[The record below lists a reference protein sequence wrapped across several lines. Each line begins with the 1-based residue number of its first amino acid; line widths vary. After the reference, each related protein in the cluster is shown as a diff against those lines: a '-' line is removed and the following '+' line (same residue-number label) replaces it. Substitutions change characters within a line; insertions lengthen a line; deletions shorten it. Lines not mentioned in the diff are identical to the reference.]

1 MCASHHGG
9 MNRIGL
15 GVDVHQFATGRK
27 LIIGGVEIP
36 YERGL
41 EGHSDADVLAHA
53 VADALL
59 GAIGEVDI
67 GHLFPNTDPK
77 IKGISSMLILKEV
90 AARVKK
96 AGATVSNIDATL
108 IAQEPKL
115 FPHITAMK
123 KNLAQALAILPT
135 QIGIKATTSEWMGF
149 TGRKEGMVAVA
160 VALVETR

>member
-1 MCASHHGG
+1 
-9 MNRIGL
+9 MNRVGL
-15 GVDVHQFATGRK
+15 GMDVHQFAAGRK

-41 EGHSDADVLAHA
+41 AGHSDADVLAHA

-90 AARVKK
+90 AGRLKK
-96 AGATVSNIDATL
+96 TGATIANIDATL
-108 IAQEPKL
+108 IAQEPKVS
-115 FPHITAMK
+115 PHIAAMK
-123 KNLAQALAILPT
+123 KNIGAALSIEPA
-135 QIGIKATTSEWMGF
+135 QIGIKAT
-149 TGRKEGMVAVA
+149 
-160 VALVETR
+160 